1 MGLLERTPNKT
12 QGDDFAR
19 VQSTPVSV
27 SKDDIELLENKILV
41 LESQISKIK
50 KKHMS
55 VLSSGSSDVPQ
66 YRDGPVRQEEDAK
79 MQSASAKQEQRGL

>member
-1 MGLLERTPNKT
+1 MAPRKPPINLTFMGSDDQSNHPIRALMERTPNKT

-55 VLSSGSSDVPQ
+55 VLSSGSSDVP
-66 YRDGPVRQEEDAK
+66 
-79 MQSASAKQEQRGL
+79 